1 MRGIEDF
8 IQSGSGVSTR
18 EGAGTGV
25 VARRRGRGR
34 PPRRPGAGTAP
45 RLTLIRARVA
55 FAAVSSPNE
64 RRIKLTLQYDGSGFF
79 GWQVQPGARTIQ
91 GVLEEAVS
99 RLANRPTTVVGA
111 GRTDRGVH
119 ATGQVASVLVP
130 GKWTPDSLRR
140 ALNAILPPD
149 IRVSA
154 AEEVPRDFHARF
166 DATARSYVY
175 RVGTTESAL
184 SPFRRR
190 WCWPLARELD
200 RWVLDAAAG
209 QIVGDHSFRAFA
221 KAGQEERG
229 DRCTV
234 MRAEWRDWSRFGVEL
249 HITANRFLHHMVRYL
264 VGTMVEMALGR
275 RPLADMARLLAGEPG
290 LETSPPAPPEGLF
303 LTHVAYNET
312 ERQPEEAGNEDL
324 P

>member
-1 MRGIEDF
+1 M
-8 IQSGSGVSTR
+8 
-18 EGAGTGV
+18 
-25 VARRRGRGR
+25 
-34 PPRRPGAGTAP
+34 
-45 RLTLIRARVA
+45 
-55 FAAVSSPNE
+55 SSPNE
-64 RRIKLTLQYDGSGFF
+64 RRIKLTLQYDGSGFY
-79 GWQVQPGARTIQ
+79 GWQVQPGARTVQ

-130 GKWTPDSLRR
+130 AKWAPESLRK

-154 AEEVPRDFHARF
+154 AEEVPLDFHARF
-166 DATARSYVY
+166 DAKARSYVY

-200 RWVLDAAAG
+200 RSALDAAAG
-209 QIVGDHSFRAFA
+209 RIVGDHSFRAFA

-234 MRAEWRDWSRFGVEL
+234 MRAEWRAWRTIGVEF

-264 VGTMVEMALGR
+264 VGTMVDIALGR
-275 RPLADMARLLAGEPG
+275 RPVEDMARLLAGEPG

-312 ERQPEEAGNEDL
+312 ERQPEEAENEDL

>member
-154 AEEVPRDFHARF
+154 AEEVTLDFHARF

-200 RWVLDAAAG
+200 RPVLDAAAE

-275 RPLADMARLLAGEPG
+275 RPLADMARMLAGEPG